1 MVSSAGTLFLC
12 KSVKKPNHTTAH
24 GAHWFPAQ
32 MAVKFCVPFE
42 PCRSLADLTRGWRA
56 EIFHM
61 MRSMIF
67 VFAIVAVS
75 IIASS
80 TMLRSRSLSIE
91 SYAAAM
97 PSLQELHAMAGVNK
111 LPVQQ
116 MEDLSVIFPTET
128 RQ

>member
-1 MVSSAGTLFLC
+1 
-12 KSVKKPNHTTAH
+12 
-24 GAHWFPAQ
+24 
-32 MAVKFCVPFE
+32 
-42 PCRSLADLTRGWRA
+42 
-56 EIFHM
+56 M

-97 PSLQELHAMAGVNK
+97 PSLQELHTIAGVNK

-128 RQ
+128 NQ